1 METKQDNLIY
11 VWDAYCGWCYG
22 FQKVLKDFT
31 KPH

>member
-22 FQKVLKDFT
+22 FS
-31 KPH
+31 

>member
-22 FQKVLKDFT
+22 
-31 KPH
+31 

>member
-22 FQKVLKDFT
+22 FSESIKGFYKT
-31 KPH
+31 H

>member
-22 FQKVLKDFT
+22 FSE
-31 KPH
+31 